1 MWNRQRYFVQLDI
14 SSLCQSIYHH
24 RHDHDC
30 CPDRQLLRQVWLKG
44 NEERQ
49 DLVKEKPGNGWKGQ
63 NKTKDPDHDHRVCQE
78 YFSSARGMA
87 SYFRSIWGPRSY
99 FAFHP
104 PLYLVFRPG
113 IVFELILHLFGTSLC
128 FAVSPI
134 IASWLHQMR
143 AIRKSNSI
151 ESAPKC
157 VYGWIRVQM
166 TTHRESNSIQSTLST
181 GANRAWYERRGKRG
195 SLWQKWGICSLTY
208 WRRQKTQNASDCGF
222 SSDISRP
229 PPKKLIMCQRVRC
242 YACGGWLSNRNSDSP
257 VSMRPIFPYVWSI
270 YYIVWIISIQ
280 YIMSIP
286 PRGPR
291 S

>member
-1 MWNRQRYFVQLDI
+1 MWNWQRYFEQLDTF
-14 SSLCQSIYHH
+14 SLCQSIHHH
-24 RHDHDC
+24 RHDHGY

-63 NKTKDPDHDHRVCQE
+63 NKTKDPDHDHPVCQE

-157 VYGWIRVQM
+157 IYMDGSVYKWQPIGNLILFKA
-166 TTHRESNSIQSTLST
+166 LSQQ
-181 GANRAWYERRGKRG
+181 GPIEPGMNGGVKGGVYSKSGECILWHIEEDKRLKMRR
-195 SLWQKWGICSLTY
+195 T
-208 WRRQKTQNASDCGF
+208 AAF
-222 SSDISRP
+222 P
-229 PPKKLIMCQRVRC
+229 
-242 YACGGWLSNRNSDSP
+242 
-257 VSMRPIFPYVWSI
+257 PIFPAPH
-270 YYIVWIISIQ
+270 Q
-280 YIMSIP
+280 
-286 PRGPR
+286 RN
-291 S
+291 

>member
-1 MWNRQRYFVQLDI
+1 MWNWQRYFEQLDTF
-14 SSLCQSIYHH
+14 SLCQSIHHH
-24 RHDHDC
+24 RHDHGY

-63 NKTKDPDHDHRVCQE
+63 NKTKDPDHDHPVCQE

-134 IASWLHQMR
+134 IASWLHEMR

-157 VYGWIRVQM
+157 IYGWIRVQM
-166 TTHRESNSIQSTLST
+166 TTHRESNSIQSTLTT
-181 GANRAWYERRGKRG
+181 GANRAWYERRGKGGVYCRSG
-195 SLWQKWGICSLTY
+195 EFVLWHIEEDKRLKM
-208 WRRQKTQNASDCGF
+208 RRTAAF
-222 SSDISRP
+222 P
-229 PPKKLIMCQRVRC
+229 
-242 YACGGWLSNRNSDSP
+242 
-257 VSMRPIFPYVWSI
+257 PIFPA
-270 YYIVWIISIQ
+270 
-280 YIMSIP
+280 
-286 PRGPR
+286 PRQR
-291 S
+291 N